1 MLEKL
6 AFGPLMP
13 PKSRSARLP
22 RPQKEQPAGE
32 LRATQVN
39 LAGLLSVLAEN
50 LYSTPVVALRELVQN
65 AHDSCVR
72 RTLEAKDG
80 AASSIRVWARPGMV
94 HVEDTGAGLTHDEM
108 VAYLATIGSSYT
120 RRLREQSG
128 DESLIG
134 CFGLGFLSA
143 FVVADKV
150 TVHSSSYQQPGEAW
164 VYQSRDGQAYTL
176 RPGEACAV
184 GTRVDIDLKDRFS
197 MLSSDGF
204 LREALEHFCALLRIP
219 VHVGAAGAVINDEVP
234 PWRLDERDDHPVKR
248 RKRRLAFARRW
259 ERTFEPL
266 ATMDLQP
273 GTGSDVRGMLWIQD
287 GMSYGSSDNRNVS
300 VYVRGMLVDADA
312 RDLLPTWAGFV
323 GGVIESDRLTP
334 TASREALKKDHAF
347 KEAAELIESS
357 LVSGLVAV
365 ARGEAE
371 TWRRVLARHNEALL
385 GASLCDDQL
394 FEALA
399 DHLRVPT
406 TEGDLGAAA
415 LRDRS
420 ADRRIH
426 VSLDTADGFEEMLC
440 RALGVPMALGY
451 RYGAL
456 PFLERWC
463 QSRRAELV
471 RLGTGEGNRRVFERA
486 VLPEEKHR
494 TLAEL
499 LGVTVAGLVPAR
511 FAPTELPFLV
521 VPNRDA
527 ELRERLE
534 SDEADARIGTAAL
547 GLARLF
553 SATLD
558 AGARRQLFLN
568 VDSPLVKRLLDA
580 QGARARD
587 VARLLRA
594 LVVLQTRSAG
604 LTEGTSFREALAT
617 VNEVLGAWIDQG

>member
-1 MLEKL
+1 M
-6 AFGPLMP
+6 AS
-13 PKSRSARLP
+13 KSAP
-22 RPQKEQPAGE
+22 RTRRADKQSGGE
-32 LRATQVN
+32 LRPTQVN
-39 LAGLLSVLAEN
+39 LAGLLSVLADN

-65 AHDSCVR
+65 AHDSCLR

-80 AASSIRVWARPGMV
+80 SSPSIRVWASPGTV
-94 HVEDTGAGLTHDEM
+94 HVEDAGAGLTHDEI

-120 RRLREQSG
+120 RRLRDQSG
-128 DESLIG
+128 DQSLIG

-150 TVHSSSYQQPGEAW
+150 TVHSCSYQQPAEAW

-176 RPGEACAV
+176 RPGEPRPV
-184 GTRVDIDLKDRFS
+184 GTQVDIQLKTRFS
-197 MLSSDGF
+197 ELGSDGF

-219 VHVGAAGAVINDEVP
+219 VQVGAGGTVINAEPP
-234 PWRLDERDDHPVKR
+234 PWRVDERDDHPVKR

-266 ATMDLQP
+266 ATIDVEP
-273 GTGSDVRGMLWIQD
+273 GSAAKVRGMLWVQD

-323 GGVIESDRLTP
+323 GGVIESDQLVP
-334 TASREALKKDHAF
+334 TASREALQKDDAYDQ
-347 KEAAELIESS
+347 ASDVSQASLIR
-357 LVSGLVAV
+357 GLVAL

-371 TWRRVLARHNEALL
+371 TWRRVLGRHNEALL

-406 TEGDLGAAA
+406 TEGDLGASA

-463 QSRRAELV
+463 EARRTELV
-471 RLGTGEGNRRVFERA
+471 RLGTGEGNRRVFERVA
-486 VLPEEKHR
+486 LPVEQHGR
-494 TLAEL
+494 LAEL
-499 LGVTVAGLVPAR
+499 LGVAVPALVPAR
-511 FAPTELPFLV
+511 FAPSELPFLV
-521 VPNRDA
+521 VPDRDA
-527 ELRERLE
+527 ELKERIE
-534 SDEADARIGTAAL
+534 RDEADARIGTAAL
-547 GLARLF
+547 GLARMFTTKLEG
-553 SATLD
+553 
-558 AGARRQLFLN
+558 GASRRLYLN
-568 VDSPLVKRLLDA
+568 LDSPLVKRLIEA
-580 QGARARD
+580 RGARARD
-587 VARLLRA
+587 AGRLLRA
-594 LVVLQTRSAG
+594 LVVLQTRAAG
-604 LTEGTSFREALAT
+604 VTEGTSFREALGT
-617 VNEVLGAWIDQG
+617 VNEVLGAWLDQG